1 MEAINNIPKISNFK
15 IDKNLKRCIYASTFL
30 IKTQKMSHNKMDA
43 NIHHKVLFK
52 VWLNSGRIL
61 V

>member
-1 MEAINNIPKISNFK
+1 MEAINIIPKISNFK

-52 VWLNSGRIL
+52 V
-61 V
+61 